1 VFGIFIVTDVW
12 HKTSKFQVDR
22 LYGWE
27 KSKNAPIRKTMM
39 QQTGD
44 VVKEFKMRLNRVQN
58 QFQEQ
63 GLNSMLYYK
72 NREMGETISI
82 LPASAIR
89 SEMFLL
95 SPNFSLT

>member
-1 VFGIFIVTDVW
+1 MFGIFIVTDVW

-44 VVKEFKMRLNRVQN
+44 VVKEFKMRLNRVSSSSKGFN
-58 QFQEQ
+58 
-63 GLNSMLYYK
+63 
-72 NREMGETISI
+72 
-82 LPASAIR
+82 
-89 SEMFLL
+89 LL
-95 SPNFSLT
+95 V